1 MQINPV
7 ERYRNVSTQLSI
19 KKKKD
24 VCVVEK
30 KIINEKKERG
40 REGDVDD
47 RSIGLNKSI
56 LRNT

>member
-19 KKKKD
+19 KKKD
-24 VCVVEK
+24 VCVADK
-30 KIINEKKERG
+30 KIINEKEERG